1 MKTTSLR
8 ILIVLASLALSIPVF
23 GQKHQVS
30 GQVLDADNGEPVIG
44 AGVML
49 SSGGGTVTDYDGK
62 YVIMADDSDV
72 ITFSSI
78 GYVDVQE
85 NVGGRSLINVTLTPD
100 NTILEEVVVL
110 GYTTQKKAELSS
122 AVVSMSGDKL
132 TNVASADVGNMLQG
146 KVAGVVAM
154 NSTGQPGAA
163 AEIRIRG
170 TGSITAGAGPMYVVD
185 GVAGGSF
192 NPNDVETITVLK
204 DASATALYGAAAAGG
219 VIVVTTKSAKQDK
232 PVVNFKASYGIKK
245 ALTGRFK
252 PMNSE
257 ELYYTQKK
265 MYSKMVFPSQRPE
278 YLLEQDFDWMDHCFR
293 TGNVQNYYASLAGKT
308 GRTSYFLSMDH
319 YNENGTLI
327 NTNYRRTSAR
337 LNLSTAITDRLTLNA
352 RVSYQKSASR
362 EESSYVTLECAYRA
376 LPWDIPYVMAQDEE
390 GNWYQT
396 DEILLVNDP
405 KRSDNEKPW
414 YSHDK
419 YNILHNELYNYSKG
433 SGESIVGDLQLVWNI
448 TDWLNFTSTNRY
460 DSSNDFWES
469 YIDPRTQSPSYANN
483 GHLSNSMGGWSGWG
497 TTNLLKFHKAFGN
510 HDVNAIAGWEY
521 GEGFSRSNAMEG
533 MNMPAGQR
541 SISNC
546 SPSTI
551 EASGYDYESRTWALL
566 AQAQYSYAGKY
577 ILTASIRYDESYK
590 FGPEAR
596 GGYFPGVSGAWVASN
611 ESFFKNNILTFFKLR
626 AGYGK
631 TGNDNIA
638 PFRYQDI
645 YELAANYEGTT
656 AAVLTQQANPNLG
669 WEEAYMTSF
678 GVDATFFN
686 NVNLTVD
693 LYNTLNTN
701 LLLAVPTATSTGFFE
716 FMDNRGKVQNRGI
729 EIAIDANLLKI
740 GDFRWDA
747 GFNIGFNKNKV
758 MSLPDGDGDGI
769 PDDILQTT
777 SSGYNQKISEGR
789 DIYSWFIPKWAGVQA
804 TDDDVTGFKGGDP
817 LWEHVNDDGSISLT
831 NDYSQAT
838 AQFVGTASPDF
849 SGGINM
855 SLSWKGLTLSANGS
869 FIYGNKIFNYTRCV
883 MDSDGA
889 YADYNQMSHDNGLGW
904 VRWDKDDESTWD
916 KATHPKLVLNGNKNS
931 NKPSS
936 RQLEDGS
943 FFRLRNVTLSY
954 DLPAK
959 LIKHVGMSSAR
970 FFLSADNIWTLS
982 KFSGTDPEVRLEGSQ
997 YYLAGSYSN
1006 NYPVPMSISA
1016 GVDIKF

>member
-1 MKTTSLR
+1 MKATHIR
-8 ILIVLASLALSIPVF
+8 ILTVLATLALSIPMF

-30 GQVLDADNGEPVIG
+30 GRVLDAESGEPVIG

-49 SSGGGTVTDYDGK
+49 SSGGGTTTDFDGN
-62 YVIMADDSDV
+62 YLIMADEKDV
-72 ITFSSI
+72 ITFTSI
-78 GYVDVQE
+78 GYLE
-85 NVGGRSLINVTLTPD
+85 TKETVGGRSVINVSLVAD
-100 NTILEEVVVL
+100 NTLLEEVVVL

-122 AVVSMSGDKL
+122 AVVSMSGEKL

-154 NSTGQPGAA
+154 NSSGQPGASA
-163 AEIRIRG
+163 DIRIRG

-185 GVAGGSF
+185 GVAGGDF
-192 NPNDVETITVLK
+192 NPNDVETITILK

-232 PVVNFKASYGIKK
+232 PIVNFKASYGIKK

-252 PMNSE
+252 AMDSE

-265 MYSKMVFPSQRPE
+265 MYSKMIFPSQRPE
-278 YLLEQDFDWMDHCFR
+278 SLLEQDFDWVNHSFR
-293 TGNVQNYYASLAGKT
+293 LGNVQNYYASVAGKT
-308 GRTSYFLSMDH
+308 GRTSYFVSMDH

-327 NTNYRRTSAR
+327 NTNYRRNSAR
-337 LNLSTAITDRLTLNA
+337 VNLSTAITDKLTMNA
-352 RVSYQKSASR
+352 RINYKRSSSR

-396 DEILLVNDP
+396 DEVLLVNDP
-405 KRSDNEKPW
+405 KRSDNGQPW

-433 SGESIVGDLQLVWNI
+433 RGEALVADLQLIWNI

-460 DSSNDFWES
+460 DTSNDFWES

-483 GHLSNSMGGWSGWG
+483 GHLSNSNSEWNGWG
-497 TTNLLKFHKAFGN
+497 TTDILKFHKDFGG
-510 HDVNAIAGWEY
+510 HDVSALAGWEY
-521 GEGFSRSNAMEG
+521 GEGYTRSLSAEG
-533 MNMPAGQR
+533 KNMPAGQR

-551 EASGYDYESRTWALL
+551 EASGYDYKSRTWALL
-566 AQAQYSYAGKY
+566 AQAQYSYLGKY

-590 FGPEAR
+590 FGPLNR
-596 GGYFPGVSGAWVASN
+596 GGYFPGVSGAWVVSN
-611 ESFFKNNILTFFKLR
+611 ENFLKNNSFLTFLKLR

-638 PFRYQDI
+638 AFRYQDI

-656 AAVLTQQANPNLG
+656 AAVLSQQANPRLG

-678 GVDATFFN
+678 GVDATIKN
-686 NVNLTVD
+686 NVNVTID

-716 FMDNRGKVQNRGI
+716 FMDNRGEVRNRGI
-729 EIAIDANLLKI
+729 EFAIDGTILKR

-747 GFNIGFNKNKV
+747 GFNIGLNKNRV
-758 MSLPDGDGDGI
+758 MSLPDGDGDGT

-777 SSGYNQKISEGR
+777 SSGYNQKISVGR
-789 DIYSWFIPKWAGVQA
+789 DIYSWFIPKWVGVNPEN
-804 TDDDVTGFKGGDP
+804 GDP
-817 LWEHVNDDGSISLT
+817 VWEHVEDDGSITETS
-831 NDYSQAT
+831 DYALAT
-838 AQFVGTASPDF
+838 PQFVGTASPDF
-849 SGGINM
+849 SGGLNM
-855 SLSWKGLTLSANGS
+855 AFSWKGLTLSANGS
-869 FIYGNKIFNYTRCV
+869 FVYGNKIFNYTRCV

-889 YADYNQMSHDNGLGW
+889 YTDYNQMSHDNGLGW
-904 VRWDKDDESTWD
+904 VRWDKDDESTWTT
-916 KATHPKLVLNGNKNS
+916 ATHPKLVLNGNKNS
-931 NKPSS
+931 CKPSS

-954 DLPAK
+954 ELPK
-959 LIKHVGMSSAR
+959 TLINKIRMSSAR
-970 FFLSADNIWTLS
+970 VYVSADNIWTLS
-982 KFSGTDPEVRLEGSQ
+982 KFSGMDPEVRLEGST

-1006 NYPVPMSISA
+1006 NYPVPMSISL
-1016 GVDIKF
+1016 GVDVKF

>member
-1 MKTTSLR
+1 MKATHIR
-8 ILIVLASLALSIPVF
+8 ILTVLATLALSIPMF

-30 GQVLDADNGEPVIG
+30 GRVLDAESGEPVIG

-49 SSGGGTVTDYDGK
+49 SSGGGTTTDFDGN
-62 YVIMADDSDV
+62 YLIMADEKDV
-72 ITFSSI
+72 ITFTSI
-78 GYVDVQE
+78 GYLE
-85 NVGGRSLINVTLTPD
+85 TKETVGGRSVINVSLVAD
-100 NTILEEVVVL
+100 NTLLEEVVVL

-122 AVVSMSGDKL
+122 AVVSMSGEKL

-154 NSTGQPGAA
+154 NSSGQPGASA
-163 AEIRIRG
+163 DIRIRG

-185 GVAGGSF
+185 GVAGGDF
-192 NPNDVETITVLK
+192 NPNDVETITILK

-232 PVVNFKASYGIKK
+232 PIVNFKASYGIKK

-252 PMNSE
+252 AMDSE

-265 MYSKMVFPSQRPE
+265 MYSKMIFPSQRPE
-278 YLLEQDFDWMDHCFR
+278 SLLEQDFDWVNHSFR
-293 TGNVQNYYASLAGKT
+293 LGNVQNYYASVAGKT
-308 GRTSYFLSMDH
+308 GRTSYFVSMDH

-327 NTNYRRTSAR
+327 NTNYRRNSAR
-337 LNLSTAITDRLTLNA
+337 VNLSTAITDKLTMNA
-352 RVSYQKSASR
+352 RINYKRSSSR

-396 DEILLVNDP
+396 DEVLLVNDP
-405 KRSDNEKPW
+405 KRSDNGQPW

-433 SGESIVGDLQLVWNI
+433 RGEALVADLQLIWNI

-460 DSSNDFWES
+460 DTSNDFWES

-483 GHLSNSMGGWSGWG
+483 GHLSNSNSEWNGWG
-497 TTNLLKFHKAFGN
+497 TTDILKFHKDFGG
-510 HDVNAIAGWEY
+510 HDVSALAGWEY
-521 GEGFSRSNAMEG
+521 GEGYTRSLSAEG
-533 MNMPAGQR
+533 KNMPAGQR

-551 EASGYDYESRTWALL
+551 EASGYDYKSRTWALL
-566 AQAQYSYAGKY
+566 AQAQYSYLGKY

-590 FGPEAR
+590 FGPLNR
-596 GGYFPGVSGAWVASN
+596 GGYFPGVSGAWVVSN
-611 ESFFKNNILTFFKLR
+611 ENFLKNNSFLTFLKLR

-638 PFRYQDI
+638 AFRYQDI

-656 AAVLTQQANPNLG
+656 AAVLSQQANPRLG

-678 GVDATFFN
+678 GVDATIKN
-686 NVNLTVD
+686 NVNVTID

-716 FMDNRGKVQNRGI
+716 FMDNRGEVRNRGI
-729 EIAIDANLLKI
+729 EFAIDGTILKR

-747 GFNIGFNKNKV
+747 GFNIGLNKNRV
-758 MSLPDGDGDGI
+758 MSLPDGDGDGT

-777 SSGYNQKISEGR
+777 SSGYNQKISVGR
-789 DIYSWFIPKWAGVQA
+789 DIYSWFIPKWVGVNPEN
-804 TDDDVTGFKGGDP
+804 GDP
-817 LWEHVNDDGSISLT
+817 VWEHVEDDGSITETS
-831 NDYSQAT
+831 DYALAT
-838 AQFVGTASPDF
+838 PQFVGTASPDF
-849 SGGINM
+849 SGGLNM
-855 SLSWKGLTLSANGS
+855 AFSWKGLTLSANGS
-869 FIYGNKIFNYTRCV
+869 FVYGNKIFNYTRCV

-889 YADYNQMSHDNGLGW
+889 YTDYNQMSHDNGLGW
-904 VRWDKDDESTWD
+904 VRWDKDDESTWTT
-916 KATHPKLVLNGNKNS
+916 ATHPKLVLNGNKNS
-931 NKPSS
+931 CKPSS

-954 DLPAK
+954 DLPK
-959 LIKHVGMSSAR
+959 TLINKIRMSSAR
-970 FFLSADNIWTLS
+970 VYVSADNIWTLS
-982 KFSGTDPEVRLEGSQ
+982 KFSGMDPEVRLEGST

-1006 NYPVPMSISA
+1006 NYPVPMSISL
-1016 GVDIKF
+1016 GVDVKF